1 MTDIELLL
9 AAIGLTFI
17 LKNSF
22 ILKEPREWL
31 KGKGVYLKELL
42 SCSQC
47 LGFWSGL
54 GVYFLAG
61 FMTAGFSLSLCLFSV
76 FFGFLN
82 SFVANVVDM
91 LVDIVDEKLFS
102 MRGLTEHQYT
112 IHDKTK
118 KND

>member
-9 AAIGLTFI
+9 AATGLTFI
-17 LKNSF
+17 LKYAF
-22 ILKEPREWL
+22 ILKVPREWL

-61 FMTAGFSLSLCLFSV
+61 FMTVGFSLSLCLFSV

-82 SFVANVVDM
+82 SFVANVTDM

-112 IHDKTK
+112 EHDKA